1 MGNSI
6 FVTLNGVKQDVL
18 DKVRELD
25 YIESEIGDSEVD
37 LDNGANIWFS
47 TNEKD
52 HAAMHDCKIALEGFL
67 AENGGGFVVFEDEYS
82 EEEPISKGS
91 AH

>member
-6 FVTLNGVKQDVL
+6 FVTLNGVSQDVL
-18 DKVRELD
+18 DKVRELP
-25 YIESEIGDSEVD
+25 YVLSGIGDSEVKP
-37 LDNGANIWFS
+37 NGTEIWFGA
-47 TNEKD
+47 NEKD

-67 AENGGGFVVFEDEYS
+67 AENGGGIVAFEDEYS